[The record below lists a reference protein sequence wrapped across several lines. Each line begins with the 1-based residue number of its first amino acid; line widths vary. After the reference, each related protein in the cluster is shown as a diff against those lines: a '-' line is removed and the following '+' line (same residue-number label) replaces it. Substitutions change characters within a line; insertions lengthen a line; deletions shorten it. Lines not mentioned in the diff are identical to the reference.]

1 MRRGCVALSAF
12 ALIGIGLAS
21 CGRSLFE
28 VREPWRAQAEEACLA
43 SRLVTPSAY
52 MSRISEI
59 DGPGT
64 CGISY
69 PFRVS
74 AFTEGSVALTSRL
87 TLACPIIPE
96 VEAWLAR
103 TVQPA
108 AELYLGSRVTDIR
121 GGSYS
126 CRGRNNQPGARAS
139 EHAYGN
145 AIDVMSFRLADGR
158 EVNVERGWRGAT
170 EEQDFLREVFVG
182 ACRYFTTVL
191 GPGSDVFHYNHL
203 HLDLAR
209 HDPRGL
215 RHVCRPAIKFEPRL
229 DPDGSAR
236 ATPVPLANRPP
247 APATPAARPEPGDE
261 DDDDGFAVSSTRP
274 APRPGSARP
283 EERRA
288 VERPREPLPLGPSR
302 PGSTASAGEPLSLQP
317 RGGAGS
323 GLN

>member
-1 MRRGCVALSAF
+1 MRRGCVALSALG
-12 ALIGIGLAS
+12 LIGIGLVG
-21 CGRSLFE
+21 CGRGLFE
-28 VREPWRAQAEEACLA
+28 EREPWRTQAEESCLA
-43 SRLVTPSAY
+43 GRLVTPSAY

-74 AFTEGSVALTSRL
+74 AFSEGAVGLASKL

-108 AELYLGSRVTDIR
+108 AELYLGARVAEIR

-145 AIDVMSFRLADGR
+145 AVDVMAFRLADGR
-158 EVNVERGWRGAT
+158 EITVERGWRGPA
-170 EEQDFLREVFVG
+170 EEQGFLREVFSG

-209 HDPRGL
+209 HDPRGV
-215 RHVCRPAIKFEPRL
+215 RHVCRPALKFEPRL
-229 DPDGSAR
+229 DPDGTVR
-236 ATPVPLANRPP
+236 AGPAVADAGEP
-247 APATPAARPEPGDE
+247 APSREPAAR
-261 DDDDGFAVSSTRP
+261 RP
-274 APRPGSARP
+274 ARQQ
-283 EERRA
+283 
-288 VERPREPLPLGPSR
+288 
-302 PGSTASAGEPLSLQP
+302 SAGAPLVLQP
-317 RGGAGS
+317 RWAAGEES
-323 GLN
+323 D